1 MSKLRKI
8 SIICLSLI
16 FALACITLVGCGKT
30 EDEGG
35 AGTGDNPFEEFDMYI
50 NASDLE
56 TADIVETKEVGDF
69 IIQASST
76 GRVSVDSN
84 AKSPIDLT
92 AGFTKRIKLNGV
104 SNLSTLDRTISFYLD
119 KKATIKVYAMS
130 SSSTDPTR
138 TLKLYKSGTPTAL
151 DERYVEA
158 SGSTLEPLEFKTT
171 EAGSYY
177 FTAEVNAVNIYF
189 VGVTY
194 TGEATPV
201 QRADWSTVSAPT
213 LTTATVGGEGK
224 QIIVGYQGNIGTDGA
239 DKLRVNMLNSA
250 NEVVAKTTVIR
261 YSNAGTVSFTPTA
274 SGVYHFEAQLERTG
288 ETEVK
293 KTASALNSE
302 YFNLVLSAPTV
313 RGRTGANGTMVVTT
327 TEVKEADKYV
337 LEYKKSTETAWQS
350 KDLTAT
356 GNGEITTELSGFA
369 VGETVNLKVTA
380 TRTSTGDSVVSSQAN
395 AIVRNAEE
403 YDWQFAAFGQS
414 TKSGSLNSIHARKY
428 NNIFDGVQLYSAE
441 YDSTGY
447 ATSKGGKFTYGSHDG
462 ISYYYTKIDASEED
476 FRIKARVVVDYINP
490 TPDGQEGFAL
500 LVRDSIGVDGDTAYY
515 YTNSAAAIA
524 TKIQYDVGATRKTIT
539 DGLGSRF
546 VTGVKSTTETPEA
559 GSFVQKMYPHSQE
572 PVYKTVNP
580 ETDGYILEIE
590 KVNNCYYS
598 RYYQKDFA
606 TGQDVL
612 VSEHALYHDGSI
624 NNGQDGKDQLLM
636 IDEEYVYVGF
646 AVARGCNATFKDIE
660 FEKTPRSTK
669 TVTIENEKIV
679 ADYKVT
685 SATTSSIPEYDFN
698 FLANADGKLTVTHN
712 GKVIIKNAKIKSMVD
727 YVKTIKLTEE
737 INEFVATFTPNAD
750 YKPGQYQ
757 EMESYEAQDIIFNM
771 TYRKYGDASTPIY
784 AAPSQIGGGAVV
796 GSAANEGTKDS
807 PLDLQ
812 TALNYCLPGQT
823 VYLMEGTYE
832 ITSGNITIERGN
844 DGTRDNRKYLKPDPD
859 AKSRPVLDYMNKG
872 GGLTVWGSYWH
883 LSGFDLTKTA
893 FGKKGIQLGGKYNI
907 LENVNTYYNGDSG
920 ISVSGKST
928 ESWDKWPAYNLILNC
943 TSYMNKDQAEEDAD
957 GFAAKLYCA
966 DGNVFRGCIAY
977 CNADD
982 GWDLYAKTE
991 SGTIGAVTIE
1001 NCLTFGNGFNIDG
1014 TPTKGNGNGFK
1025 MGGESLPGKHKITNS
1040 VSFGNKL
1047 KGIDSNSCPDDIMID
1062 CTSVYNG
1069 NYNYAFYSTKKTSFE
1084 VKNCISLMGGK
1095 SDQIAGQKTN
1105 PIKNETNYFFVKIED
1120 SASTSNT
1127 AETPVTIDMSIFK
1140 DWNNDVMAYFGF
1152 ELDQENKEIKQG
1164 NFNYIIDKVTK
1175 TRRQDGTIDTKG
1187 FLELKDS
1194 TMEAGANI
1202 YDFSGVD
1209 GDLYAMDYPSESGCN
1224 KGCKSEVNVAD
1235 FVLGFAI
1242 LSIFLVVLLKKQRNN
1257 G

>member
-30 EDEGG
+30 EDSGNS
-35 AGTGDNPFEEFDMYI
+35 DNPFEEFDMYI

-56 TADIVETKEVGDF
+56 TADIEETKEVGEF
-69 IIQASST
+69 IIQASSA
-76 GRVSVDSN
+76 GKVSVDSN

-92 AGFTKRIKLNGV
+92 AAFTKRIKLNGV

-119 KKATIKVYAMS
+119 KQATIKVYAMS

-138 TLKLYKSGTPTAL
+138 TLKLYKSGNPTAL
-151 DERYVEA
+151 DERLCET
-158 SGSTLEPLEFKTT
+158 SGTTLEPLEFKTT

-189 VGVTY
+189 IGVTY

-201 QRADWSTVSAPT
+201 QRADWSTVTAPVLASPT
-213 LTTATVGGEGK
+213 LTGEGK
-224 QIIVGYQGNIGTDGA
+224 TITVSYTANIGTDGA

-250 NEVVAKTTVIR
+250 NEVIAKTTVIR
-261 YSNAGTVSFTPTA
+261 YSQSGTVTFTPA
-274 SGVYHFEAQLERTG
+274 SSGEFHFEGELIRTG

-293 KTASALNSE
+293 KTSGEVKAP
-302 YFNLVLSAPTV
+302 YFNLILSNPTV
-313 RGRTGANGTMVVTT
+313 RGRTGANGVMVVTA

-350 KDLTAT
+350 RELTAD
-356 GNGEITTELSGFA
+356 GSGEMVTELTGYN
-369 VGETVNLKVTA
+369 VNDTVNLKVTA
-380 TRTSTGDSVVSSQAN
+380 TRTSTGDSAVSSPAS

-403 YDWQFAAFGQS
+403 YDWQFAYFGQS
-414 TKSGSLNSIHARKY
+414 TNSGYNTINWKQ
-428 NNIFDGVQLYSAE
+428 NNIFDGVKLESCVYNIE
-441 YDSTGY
+441 TGY
-447 ATSKGGKFTYGSHDG
+447 AEKKGGKFTYGSHDG
-462 ISYYYTKIDASEED
+462 ISFYYTKIDASEKD

-500 LVRDSIGVDGDTAYY
+500 LVRDSIGVNGDTAYY
-515 YTNSAAAIA
+515 YTNSVAAIS

-559 GSFVQKMYPHSQE
+559 GTFTHKMYPHSQE

-580 ETDGYILEIE
+580 ETDGYILEVE

-606 TGQDVL
+606 TGQEVL

-636 IDEEYVYVGF
+636 IDEDYVYVGF

-660 FEKTPRSTK
+660 FETSARSTE
-669 TVTIENEKIV
+669 TVEIENEKIV

-698 FLANADGKLTVTHN
+698 FLANADGKLSVTHN

-784 AAPSQIGGGAVV
+784 AAPSQIGGGAVL
-796 GSAANEGTKDS
+796 GSAANEGTKES

-844 DGTRDNRKYLKPDPD
+844 DGTKDNYKYLKVDPD

-872 GGLTVWGSYWH
+872 GGITVWGSYWH

-907 LENVNTYYNGDSG
+907 LENVNTYFNGDSG

-928 ESWDKWPAYNLILNC
+928 EGWDKWPAYNLILNC

-1069 NYNYAFYSTKKTSFE
+1069 NYNYAFYSTKKTSFD

-1105 PIKNETNYFFVKIED
+1105 PIKNETNYFFVNIEGNT
-1120 SASTSNT
+1120 STSNT

-1152 ELDQENKEIKQG
+1152 VLDQENKAITQG
-1164 NFNYIIDKVTK
+1164 DFTYIIDKVTK

-1202 YDFSGVD
+1202 YDFSGID
-1209 GDLYAMDYPSESGCN
+1209 GDLYAMEYPSESGCN
-1224 KGCKSEVNVAD
+1224 KGCKSEVSVAD

-1242 LSIFLVVLLKKQRNN
+1242 LGIFLVVLLKKQRNN